1 MVAVSLCRLFNLRL
15 LDIRQLSQL
24 RNRGAA
30 LMDLLKLI
38 DLLID
43 LAQGTALVQ
52 RQTYDTALLCNSLK
66 DTLANPPY
74 GIGDELKA
82 ARFIEFLCSLNQS
95 DISLIDQV
103 GQRQSLMLVLLGYG
117 NDKAEVG
124 CYQTLLS
131 SFAFRASLTDGLS
144 QFNLLING
152 Y

>member
-1 MVAVSLCRLFNLRL
+1 
-15 LDIRQLSQL
+15 
-24 RNRGAA
+24 
-30 LMDLLKLI
+30 MDLLKLI

-52 RQTYDTALLCNSLK
+52 RQTYDTALLSNSLK

-74 GIGDELKA
+74 GIGDKLEA

-103 GQRQSLMLVLLGYG
+103 CQRQSLMLVLLGNG

-131 SFAFRASLTDGLS
+131 SFALRASLTDGLS